1 MDGRQEGTG
10 VYWQGLLFSQLELT
24 NDLYEPHLLGIET
37 CCVEYLVNSLDNFFF
52 LSHLTFLLSPPL
64 GMACVGAWN
73 MAKMDIPSDAD
84 FSVCRDLLSIGDG
97 S

>member
-10 VYWQGLLFSQLELT
+10 VYWQGLLFSQLEWT

-52 LSHLTFLLSPPL
+52 SFILPFFCRRHLAWHVWAPGIWQRWIYPAMQTSVFAGTFSL
-64 GMACVGAWN
+64 
-73 MAKMDIPSDAD
+73 
-84 FSVCRDLLSIGDG
+84 
-97 S
+97 